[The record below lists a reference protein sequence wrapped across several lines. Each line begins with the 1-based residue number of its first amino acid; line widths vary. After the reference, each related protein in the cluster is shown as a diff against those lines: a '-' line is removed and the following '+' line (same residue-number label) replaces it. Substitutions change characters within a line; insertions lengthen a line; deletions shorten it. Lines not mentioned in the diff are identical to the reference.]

1 MITWSTGCTDTVL
14 LHYLKRGANRD
25 VFAVEQWALVLRIQ
39 MVVYPS
45 PSNAKETAL
54 AVLRCR
60 TVHVCACVQCEW

>member
-1 MITWSTGCTDTVL
+1 MITWATGCTDTVR
-14 LHYLKRGANRD
+14 LHYLKCGANRD
-25 VFAVEQWALVLRIQ
+25 VFAVEQLALVLRIQ

-60 TVHVCACVQCEW
+60 TLHVYACVQCEW